1 MDKQVF
7 AHKELLSKYE
17 NDITKG
23 IMKQMDPKVIFK
35 DVNFDDPLDLN
46 EKKKKDSK
54 NVTAPTIAPFYTFME
69 LQRYLFL
76 KPIEK
81 NEETIYK
88 A

>member
-1 MDKQVF
+1 MRAEMDKQAF
-7 AHKELLSKYE
+7 AHRELLSKYE
-17 NDITKG
+17 KDITKG
-23 IMKQMDPKVIFK
+23 IMRQMDPKVIFK
-35 DVNFDDPLDLN
+35 GVDFDDPLDLKD
-46 EKKKKDSK
+46 KKGK
-54 NVTAPTIAPFYTFME
+54 NNNSTLPFNTFME